1 MTSEFDVT
9 VAYLQVSLTSSKDIY
24 KQASLDSQKLTS
36 EIRQLRQQLEQMQ
49 KNIESRA
56 DGIVREITPRI
67 EQLEEKI
74 NNSWGSI

>member
-36 EIRQLRQQLEQMQ
+36 EIRQLR
-49 KNIESRA
+49 
-56 DGIVREITPRI
+56 
-67 EQLEEKI
+67 
-74 NNSWGSI
+74 